1 MAARIWLYGTPALKT
16 ELVRESSR
24 RKHLQRFCPPFLK
37 RSSQK
42 MSEPACAETP
52 SVPSP
57 SLFSLAG
64 KTALVTGGTRGI
76 GAACA
81 IALAQAGADICLVQ
95 RDDTSNTAT
104 RDTIRSKYSE
114 RKCEIVVADLSNP
127 SATREAFDKALEVM
141 GGEIHILINC
151 AGIQRRAPAVDFSE
165 QDWSDVSCD
174 KSFFTFRSRDP
185 ESPLMFFGFLSRKV
199 IQTNLT
205 ACWTLCQAAG
215 RHMVAKRRG
224 KIINFASLLTFQ
236 GGITVPAYAA
246 AKGLPFHPRSSQWDF
261 SRVWALTHVSCFR
274 FRSQVDLVN

>member
-1 MAARIWLYGTPALKT
+1 MGPGKMGIDRKLGLTSESMDFELQRPSPKRGDGFEERWKKWRFELKPVQRLIITSAAVRSVFVPSSDGGPLLALWHSALKT
-16 ELVRESSR
+16 ALVRESSR
-24 RKHLQRFCPPFLK
+24 RQSLQRLCSSFLK
-37 RSSQK
+37 RYSQK

-57 SLFSLAG
+57 SLFSLSG

-151 AGIQRRAPAVDFSE
+151 AGIQRRSPAVDFSE
-165 QDWSDVSCD
+165 QDWSDVSAT
-174 KSFFTFRSRDP
+174 SLFLLFVPGIPSR
-185 ESPLMFFGFLSRKV
+185 R
-199 IQTNLT
+199 
-205 ACWTLCQAAG
+205 
-215 RHMVAKRRG
+215 
-224 KIINFASLLTFQ
+224 
-236 GGITVPAYAA
+236 
-246 AKGLPFHPRSSQWDF
+246 
-261 SRVWALTHVSCFR
+261 
-274 FRSQVDLVN
+274 

>member
-1 MAARIWLYGTPALKT
+1 
-16 ELVRESSR
+16 
-24 RKHLQRFCPPFLK
+24 
-37 RSSQK
+37 

-104 RDTIRSKYSE
+104 RDTIRSTYSE

-165 QDWSDVSCD
+165 QDWND
-174 KSFFTFRSRDP
+174 
-185 ESPLMFFGFLSRKV
+185 V

-246 AKGLPFHPRSSQWDF
+246 AKGGLGQLTKALSNEWAKHNVQVNAIAPGYISTDMNERLLADPVRLRQISERIPAGRWGRPEDF
-261 SRVWALTHVSCFR
+261 AGPAVFLASDASLYVNGEILV
-274 FRSQVDLVN
+274 VDGGWMGR